1 MIYNQISP
9 QQVSIDFINGYLT
22 PWALLMDYCTNEVEY
37 TYFFKRIEKS
47 GDLHETVFQEI
58 ENSVGVGASTERK
71 SILPLK
77 EKHGLVEIKD
87 WENTLKGHLQPWF
100 CWLQETLKTN
110 KNGRFWADDFL
121 LKDFLEVLKVFF
133 QNQNIRCWKM
143 EEWTKNDLFYDWGGI
158 GFDDFFFE
166 NEGSVF
172 HLHFQV
178 CD

>member
-9 QQVSIDFINGYLT
+9 EQVSIDFINGYLT
-22 PWALLMDYCTNEVEY
+22 PWALLMDYCTNEVGY
-37 TYFFKRIEKS
+37 TYFFRRIEKS
-47 GDLHETVFQEI
+47 GDLHETVFQTI
-58 ENSVGVGASTERK
+58 KNGLDTRDGNTERK

-77 EKHGLVEIKD
+77 EKRGLVEITD

-100 CWLQETLKTN
+100 WWMQETLKTN
-110 KNGRFWADDFL
+110 KNGRFWPD
-121 LKDFLEVLKVFF
+121 DFLEVFKVFF

-166 NEGSVF
+166 NEGYVF